1 MGEILFTNVFSNIK
15 KSLNFKGYIFILL
28 FIGLFLLLPNYA
40 IKSETVKIG
49 ILFYSVLFSMIS
61 AWVFIFKRKINL
73 NKDNILK
80 FIINNVLLAG
90 SLICAKTFFNV
101 LNFEENLFLFIISAF
116 SNTLIDLFLFFM
128 AISGILTLIGKEKI
142 AFIESGKIFKNSF
155 GKFFTILFFLLFYEL
170 YNSQCINVIFLI
182 FFSTKNEFRIYQ
194 LIISK
199 IIEIFFS
206 SYIFY
211 FFLTFVSDVFK
222 NYLEK
227 SENNFAPNIF
237 KNTITVL
244 KERKLKFFGTIVG
257 IYILFGIA
265 MTTIIY
271 IFITKTPNF
280 FSYYHRPNMSII
292 LGTIITIIIILGVLL
307 ASQILVVK
315 TCFKALGESTEKI
328 NFSKIM
334 KIVGYGAVILM
345 LAIIIHSTL
354 TYIPSYLLDKMYKLP
369 TLHYGATYFIAF
381 YFGYVYYMIIG
392 YILNGQ
398 KVDTKKVFKFLPWK
412 FVPVFLGVYKLNG
425 QILDSFKDLKE
436 IYFSDFNLLYFGQF
450 LINIAILFVIFIFS
464 HTIILAGINYIIESK
479 DKKIL

>member
-1 MGEILFTNVFSNIK
+1 MGEILFTNVFSSTK

-49 ILFYSVLFSMIS
+49 ILFYSALFSMIS

-80 FIINNVLLAG
+80 FIINNVIIAG
-90 SLICAKTFFNV
+90 SLIYAKTFFNI
-101 LNFEENLFLFIISAF
+101 LNFEENLFLFIISSF
-116 SNTLIDLFLFFM
+116 SNTIIDLFLFFM

-211 FFLTFVSDVFK
+211 FFLTFVSDIFK
-222 NYLEK
+222 NYLEN
-227 SENNFAPNIF
+227 SENNFAHNIF
-237 KNTITVL
+237 EKTIIAL
-244 KERKLKFFGTIVG
+244 KERKLKFFGTITG

-280 FSYYHRPNMSII
+280 FSYYYSPNMSII
-292 LGTIITIIIILGVLL
+292 WGTIIIILGVLL

-328 NFSKIM
+328 SFSKIM
-334 KIVGYGAVILM
+334 KTIGYGAVILM

-392 YILNGQ
+392 YIFSEQ
-398 KVDTKKVFKFLPWK
+398 KVDIKKAFKFSSWK
-412 FVPVFLGVYKLNG
+412 IVPIFLGIYKLNG
-425 QILDSFKDLKE
+425 QILDSFKNLEE